1 MFGLLQLAF
10 DAMVVVVRYS
20 CHCVLYY
27 WSSMFV
33 VFQILMP
40 TIKLQISMCT
50 LCDVCYTQSP
60 TCYNLYIPS
69 IWDGGQAC
77 NLQIVKKVLA
87 FGVFQSNNCKG
98 KFSKLLHLHYGF
110 IIHLVKLNVITFKWM
125 LNIQLSIKF
134 RV

>member
-1 MFGLLQLAF
+1 MFDLLQLAF
-10 DAMVVVVRYS
+10 DAMVVVVKS
-20 CHCVLYY
+20 CCHCVLYC

-33 VFQILMP
+33 VSQILMP
-40 TIKLQISMCT
+40 TINLQISMCT
-50 LCDVCYTQSP
+50 CDVCNTLSP
-60 TCYNLYIPS
+60 TCYNLYVSS

-77 NLQIVKKVLA
+77 NLQIVKKVLT

-110 IIHLVKLNVITFKWM
+110 SIHLVKLNVIAFKWT
-125 LNIQLSIKF
+125 LNIQLNIKF